1 MASSAA
7 SGNPVLRN
15 RSTTCCL
22 VTCIATTELSSQRGI
37 AVPPLS
43 TSSKPRGRATGSCWL
58 QCAAPSVLGNPVQMA
73 FGVVIVDDN
82 RPFLDAARLL
92 LEREGVRAVGVASTS
107 AEALGRAEELRPEV
121 ALAGITL
128 AGESGFELA
137 RRMAEHDRSGG
148 LAVVP

>member
-1 MASSAA
+1 
-7 SGNPVLRN
+7 
-15 RSTTCCL
+15 
-22 VTCIATTELSSQRGI
+22 
-37 AVPPLS
+37 
-43 TSSKPRGRATGSCWL
+43 
-58 QCAAPSVLGNPVQMA
+58 MA